1 MNAFKMRK
9 IQNWFFGKSAYKEFS
24 IISSI
29 FRVFHFFVESACP
42 ISPPPSW
49 FSSLLLAIL
58 LYFHILCHLLFT
70 LCHSIS
76 LYSLGLLSGFS
87 AFTKNFIYLS
97 VHTYIKAQNSYMEGY
112 EGFFFFLS
120 LGSPHILYFP
130 NLPIYPK
137 VLFFQHKEVFHV
149 SKGISASTL
158 LYFCKAGKSKFILE

>member
-9 IQNWFFGKSAYKEFS
+9 IQNWFFGKPAYKEFS

-29 FRVFHFFVESACP
+29 FRVFYFFVESACP

-112 EGFFFFLS
+112 EGFFFLS
-120 LGSPHILYFP
+120 EFRVNSYIFQIYLFIPKFYFFSIKKCFM
-130 NLPIYPK
+130 L
-137 VLFFQHKEVFHV
+137 V
-149 SKGISASTL
+149 
-158 LYFCKAGKSKFILE
+158 KA